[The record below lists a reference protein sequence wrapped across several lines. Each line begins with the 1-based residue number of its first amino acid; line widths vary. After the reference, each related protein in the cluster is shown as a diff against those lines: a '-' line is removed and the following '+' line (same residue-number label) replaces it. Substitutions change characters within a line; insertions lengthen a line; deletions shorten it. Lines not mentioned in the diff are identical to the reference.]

1 MRSIIRLI
9 VSPLLIYSIHDFTMK
24 NAPPLMKLLIPALVF
39 TCVNSASFAAEN
51 AYLTPFQAPN
61 SLEILPEPPQADSA
75 SFARDQ
81 AIFKQMRQ
89 DKNEQRWKQA
99 IIDADVSNEHL
110 GRPFSEA
117 FGVEIN
123 QKNTPVLF
131 EILKKIKLDS
141 RYSTQT
147 AKKHYSRER
156 PYAFFNV
163 QTCTPDE
170 ENAKNQFVSYPS
182 GHTTIGW
189 TYALVLAQLRPER
202 QNEIFKRGIE
212 FGQSRVVCNMHWQ
225 SDVDAGRLMGA
236 AQFSRLQADPQFQAD
251 MIKAKT
257 EIYRLI
263 SKNH

>member
-1 MRSIIRLI
+1 MS
-9 VSPLLIYSIHDFTMK
+9 
-24 NAPPLMKLLIPALVF
+24 
-39 TCVNSASFAAEN
+39 SATLATEN
-51 AYLTPFQAPN
+51 AYLSPSDAPD
-61 SLEILPEPPQADSA
+61 SLAILPKPPQANSA

-81 AIFKQMRQ
+81 AIFKQMREN
-89 DKNEQRWKQA
+89 KNEQLWKQA

-123 QKNTPVLF
+123 QKNTPILF

-147 AKKHYSRER
+147 AKKHYHRER

-163 QTCTPDE
+163 KTCTPDE
-170 ENAKNQFVSYPS
+170 ENEKNQFVSYPS

-225 SDVDAGRLMGA
+225 SDVEAGYLMGS
-236 AQFSRLQADPQFQAD
+236 AQFSRLQADPQFQTD

-257 EIYRLI
+257 EVQRIILTTP
-263 SKNH
+263 